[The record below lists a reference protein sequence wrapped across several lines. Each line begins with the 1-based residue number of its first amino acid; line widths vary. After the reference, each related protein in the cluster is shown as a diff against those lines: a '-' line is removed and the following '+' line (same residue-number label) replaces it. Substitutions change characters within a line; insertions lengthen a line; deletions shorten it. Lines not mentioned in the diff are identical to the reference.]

1 MHEFLMRWRYFNMRK
16 SFFWVFVMLLTSTG
30 TSHGIYPENE
40 LINTGRWTVEELNR
54 IIMLAS
60 EVKDTS
66 VRIDFI
72 SSHLL
77 SVPYQEK
84 TLIGDI
90 QTPELLV
97 INLAG
102 LDCFTFIDYVEAMR
116 GSTSFDD
123 FKKNLQNIRYQSGIV
138 DYQHRNHY
146 FTDWGEFNAGR
157 VEDATEQIGGEKT
170 KKVLKLLGLTADN
183 RELLPGVPVRK
194 RIIKYIPAGEVRP
207 EIIKRLKTGDY
218 VGIYANRADLDVS
231 HVGIAIWKEDT
242 LWFRHASSKAQFK
255 KVIDEEF
262 MKYLSDK
269 LGIIVLRPTPILA
282 K

>member
-1 MHEFLMRWRYFNMRK
+1 MRK
-16 SFFWVFVMLLTSTG
+16 SFFWAFVILLIGTG
-30 TSHGIYPENE
+30 SSHGISLENE
-40 LINTGRWTVEELNR
+40 IINTGRWTVDELNR

-66 VRIDFI
+66 LRMDFI
-72 SSHLL
+72 SGHFL
-77 SVPYQEK
+77 SVPYQDK
-84 TLIGDI
+84 TLVGNI
-90 QTPELLV
+90 QTPERMV

-102 LDCFTFIDYVEAMR
+102 VDCFTFIDYVEAMR
-116 GSTSFDD
+116 ASTSFDD
-123 FKKNLQNIRYQSGIV
+123 FKRNLRNIRYQSGVV

-170 KKVLKLLGLTADN
+170 KKVIKFLGRTADN
-183 RELLPGVPVRK
+183 RELLPGAPVRK
-194 RIIKYIPAGEVRP
+194 RIIKYIPTAEVRA

-218 VGIYANRADLDVS
+218 VGIYTNRADLDVS

-242 LWFRHASSKAQFK
+242 LLFRHASSKAQFK

-262 MKYLSDK
+262 MKYIFDK
-269 LGIIVLRPTPILA
+269 PGIIVLRPAPIPA